1 MLCQQYYH
9 NGLKMIWSQR
19 HKCFGSKYIIIKH
32 NTAIITGLNTYNAMH
47 VVVNYITISECQ
59 CPCHCYCML
68 LPQQLYIALEDNSSK

>member
-1 MLCQQYYH
+1 MLFQQYYH

-47 VVVNYITISECQ
+47 VVVNYITISAATNVSA
-59 CPCHCYCML
+59 L
-68 LPQQLYIALEDNSSK
+68 AIATACFFPSSSI